1 MITETDEI
9 LHGLELAAE
18 MWPSDKD
25 ERSSLLRH
33 IIATGIQA
41 LDAEKS
47 QKLAERKAAIA
58 EIASGKFSLCWP
70 EGYLEEL
77 RNEWPE

>member
-33 IIATGIQA
+33 IIAAGIQA
-41 LDAEKS
+41 LDAEKG
-47 QKLAERKAAIA
+47 QRLAERKAAIA
-58 EIASGKFSLCWP
+58 EASGMFSGLWP
-70 EGYLEEL
+70 QGWYQEL
-77 RNEWPE
+77 KEEWPE